1 VKLITRRIS
10 SRHADRS
17 TWTRNQLGDFM
28 AAVRDGWM
36 IALAIDMKLPGK
48 STV

>member
-1 VKLITRRIS
+1 
-10 SRHADRS
+10 
-17 TWTRNQLGDFM
+17 M

-36 IALAIDMKLPGK
+36 IALDIEMKLPGE

>member
-1 VKLITRRIS
+1 
-10 SRHADRS
+10 
-17 TWTRNQLGDFM
+17 M

-36 IALAIDMKLPGK
+36 IALDIEMKLPGK

>member
-1 VKLITRRIS
+1 
-10 SRHADRS
+10 
-17 TWTRNQLGDFM
+17 M